1 MEMTAFII
9 ILFAAFALDLVL
21 GDPEPLPHPV
31 RWIGSAVAYVEG
43 VLRRAVGRSRGAE
56 LKVAGVVLV
65 IVVAG
70 GTYLAACAALWAAD
84 WVIPG
89 GRALLSVYIVWMS
102 ISVRSLADEAK
113 GVLEAMDRG
122 GIEAA
127 RERLSRIVGRDTA
140 GLGPAEVYRAAAETV
155 AENTSDGVVAPL
167 FYLALGGPALMIA
180 YKAVNT
186 LDSMTGYR
194 NERYID
200 FGWCAA
206 RLDDAANYIPARITA
221 LFMVAAAYILG
232 YDWEGAMKTVERDGL
247 SHSSPNAGLPEAA
260 VAGAAGVRFGGPAAY
275 GGIDEERPFIG
286 EPRVEHSAD
295 TVVAAIRIL
304 YLTALIAVL
313 GTPVLRFMLYT
324 LL

>member
-1 MEMTAFII
+1 MDMTAFII

-21 GDPEPLPHPV
+21 GDPESLPHPV
-31 RWIGSAVAYVEG
+31 RWIGSAITYVEG
-43 VLRRAVGRSRGAE
+43 VLRRAVGRTSGTE

-65 IVVAG
+65 VVVAG
-70 GTYLAACAALWAAD
+70 GVYLAAWAALWISH

-89 GRALLSVYIVWMS
+89 GQELLSVYIVWTC

-113 GVLEAMDRG
+113 GVLEAMGRG
-122 GIEAA
+122 DIEAA
-127 RERLSRIVGRDTA
+127 RKRLSRIVGRDTA
-140 GLGPAEVYRAAAETV
+140 GLVPAEVYRAASETV

-167 FYLALGGPALMIA
+167 FYLAIGGPALMIA

-194 NERYID
+194 NERYLD
-200 FGWCAA
+200 FGWCSA
-206 RLDDAANYIPARITA
+206 RLDDAVNYVPARITA
-221 LFMVAAAYILG
+221 LFMVAAAYLLG
-232 YDWEGAMKTVERDGL
+232 YDWQGAMRTVERDGL

-260 VAGAAGVRFGGPAAY
+260 VAGATGVRFGGGATY
-275 GGIDEERPFIG
+275 GGEPEERPFIG
-286 EPRVEHSAD
+286 EARVEQSAD

-304 YLTALIAVL
+304 YLTALVAVFL
-313 GTPVLRFMLYT
+313 TPVLRFMLYS

>member
-1 MEMTAFII
+1 
-9 ILFAAFALDLVL
+9 
-21 GDPEPLPHPV
+21 
-31 RWIGSAVAYVEG
+31 VEG
-43 VLRRAVGRSRGAE
+43 VLRRAVGRSRGTE

-65 IVVAG
+65 VVIVAG
-70 GTYLAACAALWAAD
+70 AYLAAFAALSLGD

-89 GRALLSVYIVWMS
+89 GRALLSVYIVWTC
-102 ISVRSLADEAK
+102 ISVRSLADEAN
-113 GVLEAMDRG
+113 GVLEAMGRG
-122 GIEAA
+122 DIETA
-127 RERLSRIVGRDTA
+127 RKRLSRIVGRDTTD
-140 GLGPAEVYRAAAETV
+140 LVPAEICRAASETV

-167 FYLALGGPALMIA
+167 FYLAIGGPALMLA

-194 NERYID
+194 DERYLD

-206 RLDDAANYIPARITA
+206 RLDDAANYVPARITA
-221 LFMVAAAYILG
+221 LFMVAAAYLLG
-232 YDWEGAMKTVERDGL
+232 YDWRGAMRTVERDGL
-247 SHSSPNAGLPEAA
+247 NHSSPNAGLPEAA
-260 VAGAAGVRFGGPAAY
+260 VAGATGVRFGGPATY
-275 GGIDEERPFIG
+275 GGVEEERPFIG
-286 EPRVEHSAD
+286 EARVEHSAD